1 MKAKIETDIT
11 GCVIEDVDKITIAL
25 KENYNK
31 KDLEQKI
38 INDLYKKEIYSAEDV
53 ELIKLILKD

>member
-1 MKAKIETDIT
+1 MKTKFETDIT
-11 GCVIEDVDKITIAL
+11 GLIIENAKQVTINL
-25 KENYNK
+25 KQNYSK

-38 INDLYKKEIYSAEDV
+38 INDLYKKEIYSAEDI

>member
-1 MKAKIETDIT
+1 METKFKTDSAGFVINDVNQVTIT
-11 GCVIEDVDKITIAL
+11 L

>member
-11 GCVIEDVDKITIAL
+11 GYVIEDVDKITIAL

>member
-1 MKAKIETDIT
+1 MKTKFETDIT
-11 GCVIEDVDKITIAL
+11 GLVIENAKQVTINL
-25 KENYNK
+25 KQNYSK

-38 INDLYKKEIYSAEDV
+38 INDLYKKEIYSAEDI